1 MKVGIISHNKQEANN
16 FLNSLLGTL
25 PVEEI
30 KLMSMTNGKKCVY
43 MEDGTEYEVLDSDL
57 DELEEYYAIRF
68 YLSTKLPESYS
79 LEVSFRC
86 RDVNNALSPFI
97 IYF

>member
-1 MKVGIISHNKQEANN
+1 MKIGIIAHSKQDANN
-16 FLNSLLGTL
+16 FLNSL
-25 PVEEI
+25 PEP
-30 KLMSMTNGKKCVY
+30 
-43 MEDGTEYEVLDSDL
+43 EDGIEYNVLDSNLDL
-57 DELEEYYAIRF
+57 LEDYQAIRF

-86 RDVNNALSPFI
+86 RDIDNALLPFI

>member
-1 MKVGIISHNKQEANN
+1 MKVGVISHNKQEANN
-16 FLNSLLGTL
+16 FLNSLLATL

-30 KLMSMTNGKKCVY
+30 KLMTMTNGRRCIY
-43 MEDGTEYEVLDSDL
+43 MDDGTEYEVLDSDL
-57 DELEEYYAIRF
+57 DLLEDYQAIRF
-68 YLSTKLPESYS
+68 YLSTRLPETYS

-86 RDVNNALSPFI
+86 RDVNNSLSPFI